1 LEKTAFLLLAILLSA
16 PSLGAISQSENYS
29 HIGHIGRHLYYVI
42 SAPIE
47 AKVGQEVDIVVEV
60 WSTYDIVLT
69 SYRLRVY
76 GAGVNYEDRSETN
89 ANLPQGTGIPKAI
102 SITPTLEEAI
112 YIEAS
117 AEYDLEVGGQHQ
129 QGYGDIKMPITLARA
144 ETFEELEEQY
154 AQLSSRYYNYTELE
168 GRYRE
173 LAQSLQVA
181 ESRIGDLTTN
191 YDDLRASYEQLLF
204 ENQALQANYNDV
216 LNQLEV
222 QRAMA
227 NSYEY
232 LAISSTAAAIIIL
245 VAAVLTRRRVRRASD
260 EVPRSRKT

>member
-1 LEKTAFLLLAILLSA
+1 MEKPTFLLLVILLST
-16 PSLGAISQSENYS
+16 PNLGAISQPENYS
-29 HIGHIGRHLYYVI
+29 RIGHMGHHLYYVI

-47 AKVGQEVDIVVEV
+47 AKVGEEVKIIVEV

-69 SYRLRVY
+69 SFRLRVY

-102 SITPTLEEAI
+102 SITPTGEEAI

-117 AEYDLEVGGQHQ
+117 AEYDWEIGGQHQ

-168 GRYRE
+168 GRYQE
-173 LAQSLQVA
+173 LTQSLQVA
-181 ESRIGDLTTN
+181 ESRIEDLTAS
-191 YDDLRASYEQLLF
+191 YDDLRASYEQLLS
-204 ENQALQANYNDV
+204 EDQALQANYNDV

-222 QRAMA
+222 QRAAA

-232 LAISSTAAAIIIL
+232 LAISSTAAAIIML
-245 VAAVLTRRRVRRASD
+245 VAAILTRRRAGRA
-260 EVPRSRKT
+260 PGKTPSRKT